1 MQIYCSSCKKH
12 TDNINAELY
21 RTKNDRPYVIS
32 TCDICFKRKS
42 QLLEMVM
49 NVSLKMKMIEMDHT
63 ILGGIISM
71 IILFLLLFLLLL
83 L

>member
-42 QLLEMVM
+42 QFIRDGDECFFE
-49 NVSLKMKMIEMDHT
+49 NDDD
-63 ILGGIISM
+63 
-71 IILFLLLFLLLL
+71 
-83 L
+83 